1 MIHVELKKNVSLT
14 RKNPSP
20 NLPQTRVGLPFVPV
34 NNISIYQINRLRP
47 YTLWYGNIVK
57 MLYLWLIILKKKLSE
72 PLAIQ

>member
-1 MIHVELKKNVSLT
+1 VSLT

-47 YTLWYGNIVK
+47 YTLWYGNIV
-57 MLYLWLIILKKKLSE
+57 WTDEVTLKHQTEEKKNDKLM
-72 PLAIQ
+72 